1 MTEMTDVTA
10 DTVVVVSA
18 GRCQWATGLRWE
30 AQGRAP
36 VRQSSRQRTAVKKQK
51 RTTAGG
57 SRRDGAALTLTVR
70 QGRRGDRVV
79 ANGRMTPRPSRPVY
93 SLAAIFSRVS
103 GDNAYGVYRL
113 DVSRYVFL
121 ATVSG
126 LPSVMADVTGT
137 AEEAGQALQRFLA
150 FNTAPEG
157 GWTVTSPPD
166 EPLSWEALSASAGKQ
181 VLKASRL
188 KQVRAGIN
196 PLPVLAG
203 LALLGAVTFWLWP
216 DGEDDL
222 PPVLADVIP
231 AATSPEPVY
240 LPHPWKDMMP
250 VQAFLA
256 RCKAWRETVPVALDG
271 WQLTRGECS
280 ADGLL
285 LVYSRQTGGT
295 AAGFSRRAQVVFH
308 RRPVINLVAG
318 GGEGTVHLP
327 WTPVPGVDEPV
338 PTVAVQLMR
347 VVSWYQA
354 HQATLTLTAV
364 NEEPGVPG
372 DDGTPPPVQDWQEYT
387 FTLTDRRVPEMLAG
401 PADGQ
406 GIRISKVTFTL
417 SGEGQQYETE
427 GHIYAGK
434 K

>member
-1 MTEMTDVTA
+1 MTAVTA
-10 DTVVVVSA
+10 DTVVVVTA
-18 GRCQWATGLRWE
+18 GRRQWAAGLRWE

-57 SRRDGAALTLTVR
+57 SRRDGAVLTLTVR

-79 ANGRMTPRPSRPVY
+79 ANGRMTPRPRGPVY

-113 DVSRYVFL
+113 DASRHVFL

-126 LPSVMADVTGT
+126 LPSVMADVTGS

-166 EPLSWEALSASAGKQ
+166 EPLPWEALTVSAGKQ

-188 KQVRAGIN
+188 KPVRAGIK

-203 LALLGAVTFWLWP
+203 LALLGAAAFWLWP
-216 DGEDDL
+216 GGENDL
-222 PPVLADVIP
+222 PPVLADIIP
-231 AATSPEPVY
+231 ATAPPEPVY

-256 RCKAWRETVPVALDG
+256 HCRTWRRAAPVYLDS
-271 WQLTRGECS
+271 WKLTRGECG

-285 LVYSRQTGGT
+285 LVYSRQSGGT
-295 AAGFSRRAQVVFH
+295 AAGFSRRATAVFH
-308 RRPVINLVAG
+308 RRPVINLA
-318 GGEGTVHLP
+318 
-327 WTPVPGVDEPV
+327 
-338 PTVAVQLMR
+338 
-347 VVSWYQA
+347 
-354 HQATLTLTAV
+354 
-364 NEEPGVPG
+364 
-372 DDGTPPPVQDWQEYT
+372 
-387 FTLTDRRVPEMLAG
+387 
-401 PADGQ
+401 
-406 GIRISKVTFTL
+406 
-417 SGEGQQYETE
+417 
-427 GHIYAGK
+427 
-434 K
+434 

>member
-1 MTEMTDVTA
+1 MTDVTA
-10 DTVVVVSA
+10 DTVVVVTA
-18 GRCQWATGLRWE
+18 GRRQWTVGLRWE
-30 AQGRAP
+30 ALSRTAA
-36 VRQSSRQRTAVKKQK
+36 RKDIRQRSAVKK
-51 RTTAGG
+51 RTTTGRAW
-57 SRRDGAALTLTVR
+57 RDGTVLTLTVR

-79 ANGRMTPRPSRPVY
+79 ASGRMTSRPRGPVY
-93 SLAAIFSRVS
+93 SLAAAFSHVS

-113 DVSRYVFL
+113 DASRYVFL

-157 GWTVTSPPD
+157 DWTVSSPPD
-166 EPLSWEALSASAGKQ
+166 EPLPWEALTASAGKQ

-188 KQVRAGIN
+188 KPVRAGIK

-203 LALLGAVTFWLWP
+203 LMLLGAVTFWLWP

-231 AATSPEPVY
+231 VATSPEPVY
-240 LPHPWKDMMP
+240 LPHPWTDMMP

-295 AAGFSRRAQVVFH
+295 AAGFSRRAQAVFQ

-364 NEEPGVPG
+364 NEAPGVPG

>member
-1 MTEMTDVTA
+1 MTDVTA
-10 DTVVVVSA
+10 DAVVVVTA
-18 GRCQWATGLRWE
+18 GRRQWTVGLRWE
-30 AQGRAP
+30 ALSRTAA
-36 VRQSSRQRTAVKKQK
+36 RKDIRQRSAVKK
-51 RTTAGG
+51 RTTTGRAW
-57 SRRDGAALTLTVR
+57 RDGTVLTLTVR

-79 ANGRMTPRPSRPVY
+79 ASGRMTPRPRGPVY

-113 DVSRYVFL
+113 DASRYVFL

-166 EPLSWEALSASAGKQ
+166 EPLPWEALTASAGKQ

-188 KQVRAGIN
+188 KPVRAGIN

-231 AATSPEPVY
+231 VATSPEPVY

-285 LVYSRQTGGT
+285 LVYSRQSGGT
-295 AAGFSRRAQVVFH
+295 AAGFSRRAQAVFH

-327 WTPVPGVDEPV
+327 WPAAPGVDEPV
-338 PTVAVQLMR
+338 PPVAVQLMR

-364 NEEPGVPG
+364 NEAPGVPG

>member
-1 MTEMTDVTA
+1 MTDVTA
-10 DTVVVVSA
+10 DTVVVVTA
-18 GRCQWATGLRWE
+18 GRRQWTVGLRWE
-30 AQGRAP
+30 ALSRTAA
-36 VRQSSRQRTAVKKQK
+36 RKDIRQRSAVKK
-51 RTTAGG
+51 RTTTGRA
-57 SRRDGAALTLTVR
+57 RRDGTVLTLTVR

-79 ANGRMTPRPSRPVY
+79 AHGRMTPRPRGPVY

-113 DVSRYVFL
+113 DASRYVFL
-121 ATVSG
+121 ATVGG

-157 GWTVTSPPD
+157 EWTVTSPPD
-166 EPLSWEALSASAGKQ
+166 EPLPWEALSASAGKQ

-188 KQVRAGIN
+188 KPVRAGIK

-203 LALLGAVTFWLWP
+203 LALLGAATFWLWP

-222 PPVLADVIP
+222 PTVLADVIP
-231 AATSPEPVY
+231 VATPPEPVY
-240 LPHPWKDMMP
+240 LPHPWKAMMP
-250 VQAFLA
+250 VQAFLF

-285 LVYSRQTGGT
+285 LVYSRQSGGT
-295 AAGFSRRAQVVFH
+295 AAGFSRRATAVFQ

-318 GGEGTVHLP
+318 GGEGTVHLSWP
-327 WTPVPGVDEPV
+327 AAPGVDEPV

-364 NEEPGVPG
+364 NETPGVPG

>member
-10 DTVVVVSA
+10 DTVVVVTA
-18 GRCQWATGLRWE
+18 GRRQWAAGLRWE
-30 AQGRAP
+30 AQSRTPARKGT
-36 VRQSSRQRTAVKKQK
+36 RQRSAVKK
-51 RTTAGG
+51 RTTTGRA
-57 SRRDGAALTLTVR
+57 RRDGTVLTLTVR
-70 QGRRGDRVV
+70 QGRQGGRVV
-79 ANGRMTPRPSRPVY
+79 ASGRITPRPRGQVY
-93 SLAAIFSRVS
+93 SLAAAFSRVS

-113 DVSRYVFL
+113 DESRYVLL
-121 ATVSG
+121 ATVNG

-137 AEEAGQALQRFLA
+137 AEQTGQALQRFLA
-150 FNTAPEG
+150 FNTAPER
-157 GWTVTSPPD
+157 GWTVISPLD
-166 EPLSWEALSASAGKQ
+166 DPLSWENLTASAGKR

-188 KQVRAGIN
+188 KPVHSGIN
-196 PLPVLAG
+196 LLPVVAG
-203 LALLGAVTFWLWP
+203 LALLGAAAFWLWP

-231 AATSPEPVY
+231 VATPPEPVY
-240 LPHPWKDMMP
+240 LPHPWKEMMP
-250 VQAFLA
+250 VQAFLS

-271 WQLTRGECS
+271 WQLARGECS

-295 AAGFSRRAQVVFH
+295 AAGFSRRAQAVFH
-308 RRPVINLVAG
+308 RRPVINLAAG
-318 GGEGTVHLP
+318 GGEGTVQLP
-327 WTPVPGVDEPV
+327 WTPAAFVDEPV
-338 PTVAVQLMR
+338 PPVAVQLMR
-347 VVSWYQA
+347 VVSWYQT

-364 NEEPGVPG
+364 SEAPGVPG
-372 DDGTPPPVQDWQEYT
+372 DDGTPPPLQDWQEYT

-406 GIRISKVTFTL
+406 GIRVSKVTFTL
-417 SGEGQQYETE
+417 SGEGQQYEME

>member
-10 DTVVVVSA
+10 DTVVVVTA
-18 GRCQWATGLRWE
+18 GRRQWTVGLRWE
-30 AQGRAP
+30 ALSRTAA
-36 VRQSSRQRTAVKKQK
+36 RKDIRQRSAVKK
-51 RTTAGG
+51 RTTTG
-57 SRRDGAALTLTVR
+57 RTWRDGTVLTLTVR

-79 ANGRMTPRPSRPVY
+79 ASGRMTSRPRGPVY
-93 SLAAIFSRVS
+93 SLAAAFSRVS

-113 DVSRYVFL
+113 DASRYVFL

-157 GWTVTSPPD
+157 GWTVSSPPD
-166 EPLSWEALSASAGKQ
+166 EPLPWEALTASAGKQ

-188 KQVRAGIN
+188 KPVRAGIK

-203 LALLGAVTFWLWP
+203 LMLLGAVTFWLWP

-295 AAGFSRRAQVVFH
+295 AAGFSRRAQAVFH

-364 NEEPGVPG
+364 NEAPGVPG

>member
-1 MTEMTDVTA
+1 MTDVTA
-10 DTVVVVSA
+10 DTVVVVTA
-18 GRCQWATGLRWE
+18 GRRQWAAGLRWE
-30 AQGRAP
+30 ALSRTPARKGT
-36 VRQSSRQRTAVKKQK
+36 RQRTAVKKQK
-51 RTTAGG
+51 RTTAGRP
-57 SRRDGAALTLTVR
+57 RRDGTVLTLTVR
-70 QGRRGDRVV
+70 PGRQGDRVT
-79 ANGRMTPRPSRPVY
+79 ANGRMTSRPRGPVY
-93 SLAAIFSRVS
+93 SLAAAFSRVS

-113 DVSRYVFL
+113 EASRYVFL
-121 ATVSG
+121 ATVNG

-157 GWTVTSPPD
+157 DWTVTSPVD
-166 EPLSWEALSASAGKQ
+166 DPLSWEALTVSAGKP
-181 VLKASRL
+181 VLKTSLL
-188 KQVRAGIN
+188 KPVRAGIT
-196 PLPVLAG
+196 PLPVVAG
-203 LALLGAVTFWLWP
+203 LALLGAAAFWLWP

-231 AATSPEPVY
+231 VVTPPEPVY
-240 LPHPWKDMMP
+240 LPHPWKEMMP
-250 VQAFLA
+250 VQAFLS

-271 WQLTRGECS
+271 WQLARGECS

-285 LVYSRQTGGT
+285 LVYSRQSGGT
-295 AAGFSRRAQVVFH
+295 AAGFSRRAQAVFH
-308 RRPVINLVAG
+308 RRPVINLAAG

-327 WTPVPGVDEPV
+327 WTPAPGMDEPV
-338 PTVAVQLMR
+338 PPVAVQLMR

-354 HQATLTLTAV
+354 HQVTLTLTAV

-372 DDGTPPPVQDWQEYT
+372 DDGTPPPLQDWQEYT

>member
-1 MTEMTDVTA
+1 MTDEAA
-10 DTVVVVSA
+10 DTVVVVTA
-18 GRCQWATGLRWE
+18 GRRQWAAGLRWE
-30 AQGRAP
+30 ALSRTPA
-36 VRQSSRQRTAVKKQK
+36 RKDIRQRSAVKK
-51 RTTAGG
+51 RTTTGRA
-57 SRRDGAALTLTVR
+57 RRDGAVLTLTVR

-79 ANGRMTPRPSRPVY
+79 AHGRMTPRPRGPVY
-93 SLAAIFSRVS
+93 SLAGIFSRVS

-113 DVSRYVFL
+113 DASRYVFL
-121 ATVSG
+121 ATVGG

-157 GWTVTSPPD
+157 DWTVTSPPD
-166 EPLSWEALSASAGKQ
+166 EPLPWEALTASAGKQ

-188 KQVRAGIN
+188 KPVLAGIK

-203 LALLGAVTFWLWP
+203 LALLGAATFWLWP

-231 AATSPEPVY
+231 VATPPEPVY
-240 LPHPWKDMMP
+240 LPHPWKAMMP
-250 VQAFLA
+250 VQAFLF

-285 LVYSRQTGGT
+285 LVYSRQSGGT
-295 AAGFSRRAQVVFH
+295 AAGFSRRATAVFQ

-327 WTPVPGVDEPV
+327 WPAAPGVDEPV
-338 PTVAVQLMR
+338 QPVAVQLMR

-364 NEEPGVPG
+364 NEAPGVPG

>member
-1 MTEMTDVTA
+1 MTDVTA
-10 DTVVVVSA
+10 DTVVVVTA
-18 GRCQWATGLRWE
+18 GRRQWAAGLRWE
-30 AQGRAP
+30 ALSRTPARKGT
-36 VRQSSRQRTAVKKQK
+36 RQRSAVKK
-51 RTTAGG
+51 RTTAGR
-57 SRRDGAALTLTVR
+57 SRRDGTVLTLTVR

-79 ANGRMTPRPSRPVY
+79 ASGRMTSRPQGQVY
-93 SLAAIFSRVS
+93 SLAAAFSRVS

-113 DVSRYVFL
+113 DESRYVFL

-157 GWTVTSPPD
+157 GWTVTSPVD
-166 EPLSWEALSASAGKQ
+166 EPLSWEALTASAGKQ
-181 VLKASRL
+181 VLKTSRL
-188 KQVRAGIN
+188 KPVRAGIN
-196 PLPVLAG
+196 PLPVVAG
-203 LALLGAVTFWLWP
+203 LALLGAAAFWLWP

-231 AATSPEPVY
+231 VATPPEPVY

-250 VQAFLA
+250 VQAFLS

-295 AAGFSRRAQVVFH
+295 AAGFSRRAQAVFH
-308 RRPVINLVAG
+308 RLPVINLAAG

-327 WTPVPGVDEPV
+327 WTPAAFVDEPV
-338 PTVAVQLMR
+338 PPVAVQLMR
-347 VVSWYQA
+347 VVSWYQT

-372 DDGTPPPVQDWQEYT
+372 DDGTPPPLQDWQEYT

-406 GIRISKVTFTL
+406 GIRISKVVFTL

>member
-1 MTEMTDVTA
+1 MTNVTA
-10 DTVVVVSA
+10 DTVVVVTV
-18 GRCQWATGLRWE
+18 GRRQWAAGLRWE
-30 AQGRAP
+30 ALSRTPARKGI
-36 VRQSSRQRTAVKKQK
+36 RQRSAVKK
-51 RTTAGG
+51 RTTTGRA
-57 SRRDGAALTLTVR
+57 RRDGTVLTLTAR
-70 QGRRGDRVV
+70 QGRRGDRVI
-79 ANGRMTPRPSRPVY
+79 ASGHMTSRRRGPVY
-93 SLAAIFSRVS
+93 SLAAAFSRVS

-113 DVSRYVFL
+113 DESRYVFL
-121 ATVSG
+121 ATVCG

-166 EPLSWEALSASAGKQ
+166 EPLPWEALTVSAGKQ

-188 KQVRAGIN
+188 KPVRAGIK

-203 LALLGAVTFWLWP
+203 LALLGAAAFWLWP
-216 DGEDDL
+216 GGENDL
-222 PPVLADVIP
+222 PPVLADIIP
-231 AATSPEPVY
+231 ATAPPEPVY

-256 RCKAWRETVPVALDG
+256 HCRTWRRAAPVYLDS
-271 WQLTRGECS
+271 WKLSRGECS

-285 LVYSRQTGGT
+285 LVYSRQPGGT
-295 AAGFSRRAQVVFH
+295 AAGFSRRATVVFH
-308 RRPVINLVAG
+308 RRPVINLAAG

-327 WTPVPGVDEPV
+327 WTPVPGMDEPV
-338 PTVAVQLMR
+338 PPVAVQLMR

-372 DDGTPPPVQDWQEYT
+372 DDGTPPPAQDWQEYT

>member
-1 MTEMTDVTA
+1 MTDVTA
-10 DTVVVVSA
+10 DTVVVVTA
-18 GRCQWATGLRWE
+18 GRRQWTVGLRWE
-30 AQGRAP
+30 TLSRTAARKDI
-36 VRQSSRQRTAVKKQK
+36 RQRSAVKK
-51 RTTAGG
+51 RTTTGRAW
-57 SRRDGAALTLTVR
+57 RDGTVLTLTVR

-79 ANGRMTPRPSRPVY
+79 ASGRMTSRPRGPVY
-93 SLAAIFSRVS
+93 SLAAAFSRVS

-113 DVSRYVFL
+113 DASRYVFL

-157 GWTVTSPPD
+157 GWTVSSPPD
-166 EPLSWEALSASAGKQ
+166 EPLPWEALTASAGKQ

-188 KQVRAGIN
+188 KPVRAGIK

-203 LALLGAVTFWLWP
+203 LMLLGAVTFWLWP

-256 RCKAWRETVPVALDG
+256 RCKAWRQTVPVALDG

-295 AAGFSRRAQVVFH
+295 AAGFSRRAQAVFH

-364 NEEPGVPG
+364 NEAPGVPG